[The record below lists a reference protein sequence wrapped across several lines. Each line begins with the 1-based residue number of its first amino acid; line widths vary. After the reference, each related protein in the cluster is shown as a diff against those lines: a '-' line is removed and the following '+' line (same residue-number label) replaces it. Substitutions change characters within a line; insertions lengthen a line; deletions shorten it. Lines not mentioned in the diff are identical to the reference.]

1 MNIEALKE
9 DTARLLELFTD
20 SATNTESPDYEADF
34 TANMEL
40 RAEIAETKL
49 LLAMAEAE
57 ASGHPFSAYA
67 VLRGR
72 LNDYKKL
79 WRELG
84 GI

>member
-1 MNIEALKE
+1 MNIEALKK
-9 DTARLLELFTD
+9 DTEKLLELFED
-20 SATNTESPDYEADF
+20 SATNDESENYETDF

-40 RAEIAETKL
+40 RAEIAETRL

-57 ASGHPFSAYA
+57 ATGQPFSAYA
-67 VLRGR
+67 ILRGR
-72 LNDYKKL
+72 LNDYTKL

>member
-1 MNIEALKE
+1 MNIEALKK
-9 DTARLLELFTD
+9 DTEKLLELFED
-20 SATNTESPDYEADF
+20 SATNDESENYETDF

-49 LLAMAEAE
+49 LLAFAEAE
-57 ASGHPFSAYA
+57 AMGQAFSAYA